1 MHLPAP
7 TPVMNEKHYL
17 ARSAGMIGSLTL
29 LSRIAGYLRDMVIA
43 YFFGATSYTDAFWIA
58 FRIPNL
64 LRRLFAEGSLT
75 ISFIPVFT
83 ETIENKNKEE
93 AKTISDIVFTIL
105 FIITIIVVILGI
117 IFSPYIVKLFAY
129 GFDKKT
135 FELSVALNRIMF
147 PYIFFISLTALSMG
161 VLNSLRHFFAP
172 AFSPVLLNISI
183 ILSVFIFVKSFNL
196 PIYAAA
202 VGVILGGIL
211 QFMVQLPF
219 LKAKGFLFGF
229 KVKLHHPAVKRIGIL
244 LLPQL
249 FGLAV
254 YNLNLIVS
262 SQYASYMSA
271 GTISYLYYAER
282 LTEFPLGIIA
292 VSIATVLLP
301 SLSSYVSRGDYD
313 QFHSTYTYTLKLL
326 LLILIPSLAG
336 IFALRIPICNLLYQR
351 GEFTY
356 EATIATAQT
365 LAGYCLG
372 LWAVG
377 GLRITAP
384 AFYAMQD
391 TKTPVVV
398 AFFAF
403 LLNATLGYVFGFT
416 LKLEHTGLALANS
429 TSSIFNFLAL
439 IYLLERRTGNLKAK
453 TILGFTLKIIVI
465 SAIMAAAAW
474 KLSTYADWTESVF
487 SIKKTLALVM
497 SIGSGGL
504 IFIALTK
511 IFKIEEAG
519 FLLDLLR
526 KKVTGG

>member
-1 MHLPAP
+1 
-7 TPVMNEKHYL
+7 
-17 ARSAGMIGSLTL
+17 MIGSLTL
-29 LSRIAGYLRDMVIA
+29 MSRVAGYIRDMVMA
-43 YFFGATSYTDAFWIA
+43 YFFGATAFTDAFWIA

-83 ETIENKNKEE
+83 ETLEKRDKAE
-93 AKTISDIVFTIL
+93 AKKVSDIVFSLL
-105 FIITIIVVILGI
+105 FSLTLIISVLGI

-129 GFDKKT
+129 GFDKET
-135 FELSVALNRIMF
+135 FDLSVSLNRIMF

-183 ILSVFIFVKSFNL
+183 IAAVFVLFKTFDM
-196 PIYAAA
+196 PIYSAA
-202 VGVILGGIL
+202 VGVILGGVL
-211 QFMVQLPF
+211 QLLVQLPF
-219 LKAKGFLFGF
+219 LKAKEFLFRF
-229 KVKLHHPAVKRIGIL
+229 TTNFRNPAVKRIGL
-244 LLPQL
+244 LLVPQL

-262 SQYASYMSA
+262 SQYASFMHP
-271 GTISYLYYAER
+271 GTISYLYFAER

-313 QFHSTYTYTLKLL
+313 KFHETYNFTLKLL
-326 LLILIPSLAG
+326 LFILIPALAG
-336 IFALRIPICNLLYQR
+336 LIALRIPICNILYQR

-356 EATIATAQT
+356 DATLATAQT
-365 LAGYCLG
+365 LSGYCLG

-377 GLRITAP
+377 GLRVTAP

-403 LLNATLGYVFGFT
+403 ILNAALGYLLGFT
-416 LKLEHTGLALANS
+416 FKLEHTGLAIANS
-429 TSSIFNFLAL
+429 CSSIFNFLTL
-439 IYLLERRTGNLKAK
+439 IYLLERRTGDLKAQ
-453 TILGFTLKIIVI
+453 TIVYFCLKMILI
-465 SAIMAAAAW
+465 SAVMAGAALW
-474 KLSTYADWTESVF
+474 VSTYADWTGSAFSVRK
-487 SIKKTLALVM
+487 IAVLVL
-497 SIGSGGL
+497 SLCASG
-504 IFIALTK
+504 IVFVILTK
-511 IFKIEEAG
+511 ALRIEEAG
-519 FLLDLLR
+519 FLLNMLR
-526 KKVTGG
+526 RKMPAGKEG